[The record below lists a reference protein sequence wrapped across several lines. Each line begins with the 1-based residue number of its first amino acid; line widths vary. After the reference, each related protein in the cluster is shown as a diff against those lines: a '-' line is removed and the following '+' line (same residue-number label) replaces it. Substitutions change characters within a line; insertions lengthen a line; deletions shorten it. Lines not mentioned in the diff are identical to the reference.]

1 MASGHQL
8 GQWGEDVARLFL
20 EMCGYRCLSQGFRRP
35 GGELDLVVD
44 RNGLL
49 VFVEVK
55 TRGPRTMEPPETWL
69 TRRQLHLLRR
79 MAGIWLAEHPGVR
92 HRGFRF
98 DVVAI
103 VHGGDVRGSEIRHLT
118 GVG

>member
-1 MASGHQL
+1 
-8 GQWGEDVARLFL
+8 
-20 EMCGYRCLSQGFRRP
+20 
-35 GGELDLVVD
+35 LV
-44 RNGLL
+44 

-55 TRGPRTMEPPETWL
+55 TRGPRSVDPPETWL
-69 TRRQLHLLRR
+69 TRRQLILLRR
-79 MAGIWLAEHPGVR
+79 MAGIWMTENRGIRP
-92 HRGFRF
+92 RGFRF

>member
-1 MASGHQL
+1 MATGHQL
-8 GQWGEDVARLFL
+8 GQWGEDTARLFL
-20 EMCGYRCLSQGFRRP
+20 EMCGYRCLSRGFRRP
-35 GGELDLVVD
+35 GGEIDLVVL
-44 RNGLL
+44 RRGLL

-55 TRGPRTMEPPETWL
+55 TRGPRSVDPPETWVS
-69 TRRQLHLLRR
+69 RRQLKLLRR

-92 HRGFRF
+92 PRGFRF

-103 VHGGDVRGSEIRHLT
+103 VHGGDDRGSEIRHLI